1 MSSAE
6 KLTRMFLAAPS
17 PPMVVFL
24 GNAPLACR
32 SAGPNV
38 GLCENCLYVL
48 NHGREE
54 MAVERPGE
62 VAQCLNVSDSSV
74 KNDFAGSSA
83 WDGGLN
89 RTISEYQR
97 LAVHY
102 GVAHVSMLSSLDRVF
117 GDGGEAAKRLN
128 VSAMQFLA
136 KFFSRSTHAAND
148 LGTYLLADMMV
159 CVCTCAP

>member
-38 GLCENCLYVL
+38 GFCENCLYVL

-74 KNDFAGSSA
+74 MNDFAVRDFST
-83 WDGGLN
+83 WDGGFN
-89 RTISEYQR
+89 QTISEYQR
-97 LAVHY
+97 LAIHY
-102 GVAHVSMLSSLDRVF
+102 GVAHVSMLPSL
-117 GDGGEAAKRLN
+117 E
-128 VSAMQFLA
+128 
-136 KFFSRSTHAAND
+136 
-148 LGTYLLADMMV
+148 
-159 CVCTCAP
+159 